1 MAVNTSIIDALNT
14 YVYKGYGMGY
24 GPVSDKGI
32 NLKALVAT
40 RLGQNPNPT
49 STGQDQDGSLITNRF
64 WFSASLPL

>member
-1 MAVNTSIIDALNT
+1 VAVNPSSIDALNT

-24 GPVSDKGI
+24 GHVSDKGI

-49 STGQDQDGSLITNRF
+49 STGQDQDGSLIKNRF